1 MYMGGVDKSDQLLEP
16 YDATWK
22 TMAWYKN
29 LAIHLIQL
37 ALFNAHIEGAENAR
51 PENDE
56 PRKIQGLKMQD
67 PIMMDKSYCKI
78 QDLKNNGS
86 RKSQSLKMQD
96 LKMPDL
102 DMSKLA
108 NKLPL

>member
-1 MYMGGVDKSDQLLEP
+1 MGGVDKSDQLLEP

-67 PIMMDKSYCKI
+67 
-78 QDLKNNGS
+78 
-86 RKSQSLKMQD
+86 